1 MIIRNEDLKD
11 YQLISKSPKD
21 SRILLFITR
30 EEKEALKSLSF
41 SSGVSMNEI
50 MRRAMYNAINTPS

>member
-1 MIIRNEDLKD
+1 MIIKDQHLKD
-11 YQLISKSPKD
+11 YQLISKQPKD
-21 SRILLFITR
+21 SRILLFITI

-50 MRRAMYNAINTPS
+50 MRRAMYNAINTSN

>member
-1 MIIRNEDLKD
+1 MIIKDQHLKD
-11 YQLISKSPKD
+11 YQLISKSTKD

-30 EEKEALKSLSF
+30 EEKEALKSLSCD
-41 SSGVSMNEI
+41 SGVSMNEI

>member
-1 MIIRNEDLKD
+1 MIIKDKHLID

-30 EEKEALKSLSF
+30 EEKAALKNLSCD
-41 SSGVSMNEI
+41 SGVSMNEI
-50 MRRAMYNAINTPS
+50 MRRAMYNALNVPN

>member
-1 MIIRNEDLKD
+1 MIIKDHHLKD